1 MTIILLAFIPVFA
14 LTGQEGKLFHPLAF
28 TKTFAVLAATVI
40 AVTLVPVLC
49 TILLGGKVHTEDA
62 NPVMR
67 GLRSIYRPV
76 LLTALAHRGLTLGVA
91 ALLLTG
97 ALLLAR
103 NIGSEFM
110 PPLNEGDLMF
120 MPIAD
125 PSISLEENT
134 TIAARQNAALMT
146 FPEVASVVAK
156 VARAD
161 TSTDPAPLNMTETIV
176 HLKPRDQWRPGMT
189 LDRLR
194 AEMGS
199 AAQLPGVSNI
209 WTMPIINRIDML
221 TTGLRSEVGVKIYGN
236 DLTTLEEL
244 ARQVAN
250 VVRRVPGSANVYP
263 EQVTSGQYL
272 NIAVDRAAAARYG
285 IGVGDVQQVIE
296 TAIGE
301 STLTTTIEG
310 RQRFPVRVR
319 YAPQF
324 RTDPEALGRVVVS
337 APGGAFVPLSQLAT
351 IEHARGPAMISSENG
366 LLLATVLLNV
376 QGRDP
381 GGFVN
386 DARAAVTRQ
395 IRLPAGY
402 YVSWSGRWENQ
413 ERARARLQVVL
424 PVVLLVI
431 FVLLYF
437 TYHSALEAAHVLLAV
452 PFALTGGLYLV
463 WLLGYNFSVAVWVGF
478 IALFGTAVQTG
489 VVMVI
494 YLEEA
499 VERKRR
505 ELGGVMT
512 RTALREAVIEGALL
526 RLRPKV
532 MTVATVVAGLL
543 PIMWSTR
550 AGAEVMKPLATP
562 VLGGMASSLLH
573 VLVVTPVIFFWI
585 QERRLGLQ
593 HESLPVTDRPAV
605 NRRHVLIAAGA
616 LVLVVLAAS
625 LVWRVATRDRQ
636 GETAPTAGS
645 VVQTVRA
652 GALDVVV
659 LSESGVLRTGRNA
672 FTIEFRRTGTATLVD
687 AGRVR
692 ASANMTMPGMAMS
705 GNLQVRPSGVA
716 GRYTAT
722 AEFGMAGSWQMGVEW
737 DGPAGNGSVSFQGG
751 VQ

>member
-1 MTIILLAFIPVFA
+1 LLLA
-14 LTGQEGKLFHPLAF
+14 
-28 TKTFAVLAATVI
+28 
-40 AVTLVPVLC
+40 
-49 TILLGGKVHTEDA
+49 
-62 NPVMR
+62 
-67 GLRSIYRPV
+67 
-76 LLTALAHRGLTLGVA
+76 
-91 ALLLTG
+91 G

-110 PPLNEGDLMF
+110 PALNEGDLMF

-134 TIAARQNAALMT
+134 TIAARQNAVLMK
-146 FPEVASVVAK
+146 FPEVVSVVAK

-199 AAQLPGVSNI
+199 GAQLPGISNI
-209 WTMPIINRIDML
+209 CTMPIINRIDML

-236 DLTTLEEL
+236 DLTTLENL
-244 ARQVAN
+244 ARQVAD
-250 VVRRVPGSANVYP
+250 VVRHVPGAANVYP

-272 NIAVDRAAAARYG
+272 NISVDRAAAARYG

-324 RTDPEALGRVVVS
+324 RTNPEDLGRVVVS
-337 APGGAFVPLSQLAT
+337 APGGASVPLSQLAT

-381 GGFVN
+381 GGFVD

-413 ERARARLQVVL
+413 ERARARLQIVL
-424 PVVLLVI
+424 PLVLLVI

-437 TYHSALEAAHVLLAV
+437 TYHSALEAARGLLAV
-452 PFALTGGLYLV
+452 PCALTGGLYPV

-494 YLEEA
+494 YLGEA
-499 VERKRR
+499 VERRR
-505 ELGGVMT
+505 RSSGGRLT
-512 RTALREAVIEGALL
+512 REALRDAVIEGALL

-532 MTVATVVAGLL
+532 MTVSTVIAGLL

-550 AGAEVMKPLATP
+550 VGAEVMKPLATP
-562 VLGGMASSLLH
+562 VLGGMASSLVH
-573 VLVVTPVIFFWI
+573 VLVVTPVIFFWLR
-585 QERRLGLQ
+585 ERKLGLQ
-593 HESLPVTDRPAV
+593 GEEMPGSSQTAFSWRPIAIALGLV
-605 NRRHVLIAAGA
+605 VVIAAAVIGSRTYQSRSS
-616 LVLVVLAAS
+616 VGS
-625 LVWRVATRDRQ
+625 
-636 GETAPTAGS
+636 TAGLTT
-645 VVQTVRA
+645 VQQVRA
-652 GALDVVV
+652 GDLRIV
-659 LSESGVLRTGRNA
+659 LLSATGPLKQGRNSY
-672 FTIEFRRTGTATLVD
+672 TIEFRSPD
-687 AGRVR
+687 
-692 ASANMTMPGMAMS
+692 
-705 GNLQVRPSGVA
+705 
-716 GRYTAT
+716 
-722 AEFGMAGSWQMGVEW
+722 
-737 DGPAGNGSVSFQGG
+737 
-751 VQ
+751 